1 MKAILTLT
9 ILFNSFLSYS
19 TTYRV
24 YLKVIDANT
33 NQEINNAD
41 IRLGRYIV
49 SKKTNADG
57 FYEFTLPQ
65 SIFMKDELSIEH
77 FSYIAEKKP
86 LYQNDAKIIGNNLYF
101 MVYAQKGLGFIH
113 HSHDIAGS
121 KTKVKYKKEYENP
134 FEFIEPKKDLTFQT
148 LPYHAY
154 EIFFK
159 KNNEIDSLKEELR
172 YKLDLQGSQ
181 IKFLEKKNDSLIV
194 RINRLEKE
202 IDELKNPKRKK
213 KNEFGL
219 DKPGPAPEVT
229 IVEPEKRP
237 KKTRS
242 VEGIIQ
248 RKENSLPFPKSGK
261 IQFNMALTKIRDE
274 NPVKYSGEIYILIQY
289 DETGKI
295 TNIEPLQMHKSH
307 KKYAQKVMDL
317 YKNTVWHPANYKS
330 EKVAY
335 NLVHKIEF
343 YNQD

>member
-33 NQEINNAD
+33 NQEINNAN

-49 SKKTNADG
+49 TKKTNTDG
-57 FYEFTLPQ
+57 YYEFTLPQ
-65 SIFMKDELSIEH
+65 PIFIKDELSIEH
-77 FSYIAEKKP
+77 YSYRVDKKP
-86 LYQNDAKIIGNNLYF
+86 LYENDVKIEGNKLYF
-101 MVYAQKGLGFIH
+101 KVYAQTGLGFIS
-113 HSHDIAGS
+113 HSHDIAKS
-121 KTKVKYKKEYENP
+121 KTKVRYKKEYENP
-134 FEFIEPKKDLTFQT
+134 FEFIKPERDLTYQRI
-148 LPYHAY
+148 PYNAY

-159 KNNEIDSLKEELR
+159 KNEVIDSLNEELEYR
-172 YKLDLQGSQ
+172 ISLHNKQLNN
-181 IKFLEKKNDSLIV
+181 LEKKNDSLQI
-194 RINRLEKE
+194 RIKELQKE

-229 IVEPEKRP
+229 IVEPEERP